1 MNYFIEI
8 EGEKSRLAG
17 INSKGEFVFESND
30 SHLLFWTLPL
40 GELFE
45 ALVEDDTAKML
56 YHETVLSYDEVIA
69 LRQNLRKSLHYKH

>member
-45 ALVEDDTAKML
+45 ALAEDDTAKML
-56 YHETVLSYDEVIA
+56 YHDVILSYDEIMA
-69 LRQNLRKSLHYKH
+69 LRRNLRKSLHYKH